1 MRTVTL
7 RSCNARLMALSA
19 CADTT
24 SPPMTSVAQTASD
37 IPRVTSFLR
46 SKTFDLPSWNLE
58 NHPGYRQK
66 RLDFLSGDVV
76 FEGSDA
82 SRRRRWDWKGRHRRV
97 DVVVT
102 EGRGGTHVQTDRRTR
117 DRVRLFFWAVL
128 TVVCLVAVVV
138 ARQQQTQ
145 GLQRKTD
152 AAQERAVRF
161 TQNVLAGTLDAQRVA
176 RPIERSGYDE
186 LLATLK
192 HGLFNDQRVVRVRVW
207 DADGLL
213 VFTTDD
219 PSQIGVTKSNDATL
233 RSALRGDMVSAVV
246 NESFARDRST
256 TPEPTALFSTFV
268 PLRTADKANVYGAV
282 QIDND
287 YALMADA
294 ASHPWKQMQI
304 AFAIVAILCLVMAIV
319 SFIWSHRKEEVA
331 GFGPSTRE
339 VRAGARDEKKASAAQ
354 AEAAKLRE
362 RVKELEGKTKSVAE
376 QQLELEKLRGRVAEF
391 EQRPAPAGTDPA
403 EVAQLKAHATQ
414 LEEQARGAESRVS
427 QLQSRVT
434 EMEAQLRVTTD
445 QMKIA
450 QQRAEEAQAAP
461 EVDPDVVPAPIQAK
475 LDAAAETEQ
484 LLRDELEAARA
495 ATQRVEQEREALVQT
510 HEEEMRSQAA
520 QLDQVRVNARLAE
533 EERQRI
539 LAEAASGP
547 TADVI
552 PPDAQAQIAELTQ
565 QLERSEAER
574 AMLRAGRPETVYEA
588 RNRQLEDELAEL
600 RAQLA
605 GGPVRPRPQDAPD
618 AYVDARADAGVDP
631 GVLAALE
638 ERVAAAEERAR
649 EAERRLDEAKP
660 RRSRSRATQRANGN
674 GNGTGQENGKAK
686 GDGNADAASTP
697 PRRRAQ
703 ISPSMRCRRSLP
715 PPSPCS
721 TTKRSRRRR
730 WTGASSGAGWCAAP
744 TPGDAVS
751 PPPRPCRPPGR
762 RSVARSRADRPRTCR
777 GVAGRSRRTATTP
790 ADASRSGR
798 PSPRGHRT
806 WATTRHAGTSR
817 PPTA

>member
-37 IPRVTSFLR
+37 MPRVTSLLR

-66 RLDFLSGDVV
+66 GLDFLSGDVA

-82 SRRRRWDWKGRHRRV
+82 SHRRRWVWKGRHRRV

-102 EGRGGTHVQTDRRTR
+102 ERRGGTHVQTDRRTR

-161 TQNVLAGTLDAQRVA
+161 TQNVLAGTLDPQRVA
-176 RPIERSGYDE
+176 RPIERSGYDA

-268 PLRTADKANVYGAV
+268 PLRTADKANVYGVV

-287 YALMADA
+287 YALMVDA
-294 ASHPWKQMQI
+294 ASHPWQQMQI

-319 SFIWSHRKEEVA
+319 SFVWSHRKEEVA
-331 GFGPSTRE
+331 GFGPSSRE

-391 EQRPAPAGTDPA
+391 EQRPAPTGNRSRRGCA
-403 EVAQLKAHATQ
+403 AQGARDT
-414 LEEQARGAESRVS
+414 ARGAGTWRRV
-427 QLQSRVT
+427 
-434 EMEAQLRVTTD
+434 
-445 QMKIA
+445 
-450 QQRAEEAQAAP
+450 
-461 EVDPDVVPAPIQAK
+461 
-475 LDAAAETEQ
+475 
-484 LLRDELEAARA
+484 
-495 ATQRVEQEREALVQT
+495 
-510 HEEEMRSQAA
+510 
-520 QLDQVRVNARLAE
+520 ARLATP
-533 EERQRI
+533 I
-539 LAEAASGP
+539 TGHGDGGAAPRDDRS
-547 TADVI
+547 DE
-552 PPDAQAQIAELTQ
+552 D
-565 QLERSEAER
+565 RSETGGGG
-574 AMLRAGRPETVYEA
+574 AGRP
-588 RNRQLEDELAEL
+588 
-600 RAQLA
+600 
-605 GGPVRPRPQDAPD
+605 GGR
-618 AYVDARADAGVDP
+618 
-631 GVLAALE
+631 
-638 ERVAAAEERAR
+638 
-649 EAERRLDEAKP
+649 
-660 RRSRSRATQRANGN
+660 
-674 GNGTGQENGKAK
+674 
-686 GDGNADAASTP
+686 
-697 PRRRAQ
+697 
-703 ISPSMRCRRSLP
+703 
-715 PPSPCS
+715 
-721 TTKRSRRRR
+721 
-730 WTGASSGAGWCAAP
+730 
-744 TPGDAVS
+744 
-751 PPPRPCRPPGR
+751 PGR
-762 RSVARSRADRPRTCR
+762 RAGPDP
-777 GVAGRSRRTATTP
+777 GEAGRRGRDRTAP
-790 ADASRSGR
+790 ARRAGGGTRGDATGGAGARGARAGPRGR
-798 PSPRGHRT
+798 DAVPSPRSS
-806 WATTRHAGTSR
+806 TRSA
-817 PPTA
+817 

>member
-1 MRTVTL
+1 M
-7 RSCNARLMALSA
+7 
-19 CADTT
+19 
-24 SPPMTSVAQTASD
+24 
-37 IPRVTSFLR
+37 
-46 SKTFDLPSWNLE
+46 
-58 NHPGYRQK
+58 
-66 RLDFLSGDVV
+66 
-76 FEGSDA
+76 
-82 SRRRRWDWKGRHRRV
+82 
-97 DVVVT
+97 
-102 EGRGGTHVQTDRRTR
+102 QTDRRTR

-152 AAQERAVRF
+152 AAQERAIRF

-176 RPIERSGYDE
+176 QPIERSGYDE

-207 DADGLL
+207 DEDGLL

-268 PLRTADKANVYGAV
+268 PLRNADKANVYGVV

-287 YALMADA
+287 YTLMVDA
-294 ASHPWKQMQI
+294 ASHPWKQMQV
-304 AFAIVAILCLVMAIV
+304 AFAIVAVLCLVMAIV
-319 SFIWSHRKEEVA
+319 SFVWSHRKEEVA
-331 GFGPSTRE
+331 GFGPSTSE

-362 RVKELEGKTKSVAE
+362 RVKELEGKTKSATE

-391 EQRPAPAGTDPA
+391 EQRPAPVGTDPA
-403 EVAQLKAHATQ
+403 EVAQLKAHAKQ

-445 QMKIA
+445 QMRLA
-450 QQRAEEAQAAP
+450 QKRAEEAQTAP
-461 EVDPDVVPAPIQAK
+461 EVDPNVVPAPIQAK

-495 ATQRVEQEREALVQT
+495 ATQRVEQEREALVQA
-510 HEEEMRSQAA
+510 HEEEMRSQSG

-539 LAEAASGP
+539 LAEAAAGP
-547 TADVI
+547 SADVI

-565 QLERSEAER
+565 QLARSEAER

-588 RNRQLEDELAEL
+588 RNRQLEDELAEI
-600 RAQLA
+600 RTQLSA
-605 GGPVRPRPQDAPD
+605 GPARSRPQDAPETHVV
-618 AYVDARADAGVDP
+618 ARVDLGVDP

-660 RRSRSRATQRANGN
+660 RRSRSRATQRAD
-674 GNGTGQENGKAK
+674 GNGTGQQNGKAK
-686 GDGNADAASTP
+686 GNGNAGDGVDAPAAESADQPVDVVPEELAAAEPVLDDEALEKAKVDGSELRSRLVRSTDARRRGISTP
-697 PRRRAQ
+697 TAVPT
-703 ISPSMRCRRSLP
+703 SGP
-715 PPSPCS
+715 
-721 TTKRSRRRR
+721 TKRR
-730 WTGASSGAGWCAAP
+730 
-744 TPGDAVS
+744 
-751 PPPRPCRPPGR
+751 
-762 RSVARSRADRPRTCR
+762 
-777 GVAGRSRRTATTP
+777 
-790 ADASRSGR
+790 
-798 PSPRGHRT
+798 
-806 WATTRHAGTSR
+806 
-817 PPTA
+817 

>member
-1 MRTVTL
+1 M
-7 RSCNARLMALSA
+7 
-19 CADTT
+19 
-24 SPPMTSVAQTASD
+24 
-37 IPRVTSFLR
+37 
-46 SKTFDLPSWNLE
+46 
-58 NHPGYRQK
+58 
-66 RLDFLSGDVV
+66 
-76 FEGSDA
+76 
-82 SRRRRWDWKGRHRRV
+82 
-97 DVVVT
+97 
-102 EGRGGTHVQTDRRTR
+102 QTDRRTR

-145 GLQRKTD
+145 GLQRKTA

-176 RPIERSGYDE
+176 RPIERSGYDQ

-192 HGLFNDQRVVRVRVW
+192 HGLFTDQRVVRVRVW

-219 PSQIGVTKSNDATL
+219 PSQIGVTKSNDASL
-233 RSALRGDMVSAVV
+233 RSAMRGDMVSAVV

-256 TPEPTALFSTFV
+256 TPEPTALLSTFV
-268 PLRTADKANVYGAV
+268 PLRTPDKANVYGVV

-287 YALMADA
+287 YALMVDA
-294 ASHPWKQMQI
+294 ASSPWKQMQI

-319 SFIWSHRKEEVA
+319 SFVWSHRKEEVA
-331 GFGPSTRE
+331 GFGPSSRE
-339 VRAGARDEKKASAAQ
+339 VRAGARDEKKATAAQ

-362 RVKELEGKTKSVAE
+362 RVKELEGKSKSVAE
-376 QQLELEKLRGRVAEF
+376 QQLELEKLRGRIAEF

-403 EVAQLKAHATQ
+403 EVEQLKAHAKQ

-450 QQRAEEAQAAP
+450 QKRAEEAQATP
-461 EVDPDVVPAPIQAK
+461 EVDPNVVPAPIQAK

-484 LLRDELEAARA
+484 LLRDELESARA
-495 ATQRVEQEREALVQT
+495 ATQRVEQEREALVQA

-539 LAEAASGP
+539 LAEAAGGP

-588 RNRQLEDELAEL
+588 RNRQLEDDLAEL
-600 RAQLA
+600 RAQLS
-605 GGPVRPRPQDAPD
+605 GGAARPRPQDAPD
-618 AYVDARADAGVDP
+618 AHVDAAVDAGVDP
-631 GVLAALE
+631 AVLGALE

-660 RRSRSRATQRANGN
+660 RRSRSRSTQRANGN
-674 GNGTGQENGKAK
+674 GNGTGRENGKAE
-686 GDGNADAASTP
+686 GDGTANDGVDAPAAESVDQPVDVVPEELAAAEPVLDDEALEKAKVDGSELRSRLVRSTDARRRGISTP
-697 PRRRAQ
+697 TAV
-703 ISPSMRCRRSLP
+703 
-715 PPSPCS
+715 
-721 TTKRSRRRR
+721 
-730 WTGASSGAGWCAAP
+730 P
-744 TPGDAVS
+744 TPG
-751 PPPRPCRPPGR
+751 PTKR
-762 RSVARSRADRPRTCR
+762 R
-777 GVAGRSRRTATTP
+777 
-790 ADASRSGR
+790 
-798 PSPRGHRT
+798 
-806 WATTRHAGTSR
+806 
-817 PPTA
+817 

>member
-1 MRTVTL
+1 M
-7 RSCNARLMALSA
+7 
-19 CADTT
+19 
-24 SPPMTSVAQTASD
+24 
-37 IPRVTSFLR
+37 
-46 SKTFDLPSWNLE
+46 
-58 NHPGYRQK
+58 
-66 RLDFLSGDVV
+66 
-76 FEGSDA
+76 
-82 SRRRRWDWKGRHRRV
+82 
-97 DVVVT
+97 
-102 EGRGGTHVQTDRRTR
+102 QTDRRTR

-161 TQNVLAGTLDAQRVA
+161 TQNVLADTLDAQRVA

-219 PSQIGVTKSNDATL
+219 PSQIGVTKSNDAIL

-256 TPEPTALFSTFV
+256 TPEPTALFSTFI
-268 PLRTADKANVYGAV
+268 PLRTADKANVYGVV

-287 YALMADA
+287 YALMVDA

-319 SFIWSHRKEEVA
+319 SFVWSHRKEEVA
-331 GFGPSTRE
+331 GFGPSSRE
-339 VRAGARDEKKASAAQ
+339 VRAGARDEKKAGAAQ

-391 EQRPAPAGTDPA
+391 EQRPAPAETDPA
-403 EVAQLKAHATQ
+403 EVAQLKAHAKQ

-450 QQRAEEAQAAP
+450 QERAEEAQAAP
-461 EVDPDVVPAPIQAK
+461 EVDPNVVPAPIQAK

-484 LLRDELEAARA
+484 LLRDELEAART
-495 ATQRVEQEREALVQT
+495 ATQRVEQEREALVQA

-533 EERQRI
+533 EERQRV
-539 LAEAASGP
+539 LAEAAGGP
-547 TADVI
+547 TPDVI

-605 GGPVRPRPQDAPD
+605 GGAVRPRSQDAPD
-618 AYVDARADAGVDP
+618 ARVDVGVDP

-638 ERVAAAEERAR
+638 ERLAAAEERAR

-660 RRSRSRATQRANGN
+660 RRSRSRATQRTNGN
-674 GNGTGQENGKAK
+674 GNGIGQENGKAK
-686 GDGNADAASTP
+686 GDGNADGGVDAPAAESADQPVDVVPVELASAEPVLDDEALEKAKVDGSELRSRLVRSTDARRRGISTP
-697 PRRRAQ
+697 TAV
-703 ISPSMRCRRSLP
+703 
-715 PPSPCS
+715 
-721 TTKRSRRRR
+721 
-730 WTGASSGAGWCAAP
+730 P
-744 TPGDAVS
+744 TPG
-751 PPPRPCRPPGR
+751 PTKR
-762 RSVARSRADRPRTCR
+762 R
-777 GVAGRSRRTATTP
+777 
-790 ADASRSGR
+790 
-798 PSPRGHRT
+798 
-806 WATTRHAGTSR
+806 
-817 PPTA
+817 

>member
-1 MRTVTL
+1 
-7 RSCNARLMALSA
+7 
-19 CADTT
+19 
-24 SPPMTSVAQTASD
+24 
-37 IPRVTSFLR
+37 
-46 SKTFDLPSWNLE
+46 
-58 NHPGYRQK
+58 
-66 RLDFLSGDVV
+66 
-76 FEGSDA
+76 
-82 SRRRRWDWKGRHRRV
+82 
-97 DVVVT
+97 
-102 EGRGGTHVQTDRRTR
+102 VQTDRRTR

-161 TQNVLAGTLDAQRVA
+161 TQNVLTGTLDAQRVA

-186 LLATLK
+186 LLSTLK

-219 PSQIGVTKSNDATL
+219 PSQIGITKSNDATL

-256 TPEPTALFSTFV
+256 TPEPTALFSTFI

-287 YALMADA
+287 YSLMVDA

-319 SFIWSHRKEEVA
+319 SFIWSHRREEVA
-331 GFGPSTRE
+331 GFGPSSRQ
-339 VRAGARDEKKASAAQ
+339 VRAGARDEKKAGAAQ

-362 RVKELEGKTKSVAE
+362 RVKELEDKTTSVAE

-391 EQRPAPAGTDPA
+391 EQRPAPADTDPA
-403 EVAQLKAHATQ
+403 EVAQLKAHAKQ

-445 QMKIA
+445 QMRIA
-450 QQRAEEAQAAP
+450 QKRAEDAQAAA
-461 EVDPDVVPAPIQAK
+461 EVDPNVVAAPIQAK
-475 LDAAAETEQ
+475 LDAATETEQ

-495 ATQRVEQEREALVQT
+495 ATQRVEQEREALVQA
-510 HEEEMRSQAA
+510 HEEEMRSQAG

-539 LAEAASGP
+539 LAEAAGGP
-547 TADVI
+547 TVDVI
-552 PPDAQAQIAELTQ
+552 PPNAQAQIAELTQ

-588 RNRQLEDELAEL
+588 RNRELEDELAEL
-600 RAQLA
+600 RAQRA
-605 GGPVRPRPQDAPD
+605 GRVARPRSQDLPDAPM
-618 AYVDARADAGVDP
+618 DAREDVGVDP
-631 GVLAALE
+631 SALAALE

-674 GNGTGQENGKAK
+674 GNGSGRENGKAK
-686 GDGNADAASTP
+686 GDGNADGDVDVPAGEIGDQPVDAVPEELAAAEPVLDDEALEKAKVDGSELRSRLVRSTDARRRGISTP
-697 PRRRAQ
+697 TAV
-703 ISPSMRCRRSLP
+703 
-715 PPSPCS
+715 
-721 TTKRSRRRR
+721 
-730 WTGASSGAGWCAAP
+730 P
-744 TPGDAVS
+744 TPG
-751 PPPRPCRPPGR
+751 PTKR
-762 RSVARSRADRPRTCR
+762 R
-777 GVAGRSRRTATTP
+777 
-790 ADASRSGR
+790 
-798 PSPRGHRT
+798 
-806 WATTRHAGTSR
+806 
-817 PPTA
+817 